1 MTTPLFQ
8 LSIDG
13 QNIGMPM
20 EYEEGCK
27 WQDVVAKTFPDKV
40 VWLKKVAQ
48 YVVPV
53 YTVDTQ
59 PALLILGREGF
70 C

>member
-1 MTTPLFQ
+1 MFQ

-13 QNIGMPM
+13 QNIGKPM

-27 WQDVVAKTFPDKV
+27 WQSLLAKIFPNEV
-40 VWLKKVAQ
+40 IWLKRVKSQ

-53 YTVDTQ
+53 FYN
-59 PALLILGREGF
+59 
-70 C
+70 